1 LPVKS
6 VPDIAA
12 VCMNSNRRYTRIIR
26 QIRHYIVVYTK
37 KAPWQHRDT
46 GLTIRMIVSFAVL
59 TLLYLAFLSVLAYF
73 GLGAIPIAVIAG
85 IMILLQWVFS
95 DKIVLWSS
103 GAKIVS
109 REQFPELHDLVERIV
124 ARNNL
129 PKPRI
134 AVINTKMP
142 NAFATG
148 KSPKSSIVA
157 VTTGLMD
164 ALETEELEG
173 VVAHELSHIKNRD
186 VLVLTLASLF
196 STIAWYL
203 MQYSFF
209 GGMSGGYG
217 RRGGRDNGGGMM
229 LVLLVA
235 AITWIVSFLIIRAIS
250 RYREFVADRDGA
262 MMTGKPAK
270 LANALLKISG
280 TMNRIPTQDL
290 RQVEGM
296 NAFFIVPAIT
306 GSTFSNLFSTH
317 PPVEQRVKK
326 LLEMEASMS

>member
-1 LPVKS
+1 
-6 VPDIAA
+6 
-12 VCMNSNRRYTRIIR
+12 M
-26 QIRHYIVVYTK
+26 YTK
-37 KAPWQHRDT
+37 KAPWQKRDN
-46 GLTIRMIVSFAVL
+46 GLTARIIVSFAIL
-59 TLLYLAFLSVLAYF
+59 TLLYLVFLSVLAYV

-85 IMILLQWVFS
+85 IMILAQWYFS
-95 DKIVLWSS
+95 DKIVLWST

-148 KSPKSSIVA
+148 KTPKSSIVT

-164 ALETEELEG
+164 QLETEELEG
-173 VVAHELSHIKNRD
+173 VIAHELSHIKNRD

-203 MQYSFF
+203 MQSSLY
-209 GGMSGGYG
+209 GGMYGGYG
-217 RRGGRDNGGGMM
+217 RRRDGGGGMM

-235 AITWIVSFLIIRAIS
+235 IITWFVSFLIIRAIS

-262 MMTGKPAK
+262 LMTGKPSK
-270 LANALLKISG
+270 LASALLKISG
-280 TMNRIPTQDL
+280 TMKRIPTQDL
-290 RQVEGM
+290 RQMEGM
-296 NAFFIVPAIT
+296 NAFFIIPALS
-306 GSTFSNLFSTH
+306 GSSFANLFSTH
-317 PPVEQRVKK
+317 PPVDQRVKK
-326 LLEMEASMS
+326 LLEMEAAMS